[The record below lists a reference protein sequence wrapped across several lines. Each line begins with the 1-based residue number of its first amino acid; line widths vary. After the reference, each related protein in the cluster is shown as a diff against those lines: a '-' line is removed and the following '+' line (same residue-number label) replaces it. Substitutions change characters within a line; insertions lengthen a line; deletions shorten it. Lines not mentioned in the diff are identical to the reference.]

1 MVSSRGNLGH
11 LTLSQHLAR
20 ASKIMKR
27 WQCVVFLRKNLTYR
41 HLAGAGGPG
50 FIPGS
55 KAAFL

>member
-20 ASKIMKR
+20 ASKIM
-27 WQCVVFLRKNLTYR
+27 
-41 HLAGAGGPG
+41 AGAGTPG